1 MASQTGTTLK
11 TYFNTGD
18 FPTETHF
25 GDLIDSNLNLTDGG
39 TVAGDTTMTGKLSAQ
54 NATNY
59 LGLHKFQ
66 GFAGTLAS
74 TNGDSVTYTTEDIL
88 VELGTL
94 DTTVPSG
101 FVAATK
107 FFFSEFAIGITTAA
121 GAVLAGNLAVGSAT
135 GQATNVAVTNPTE
148 VCGAGVAAFSSLD
161 SAVIAGSDPADN
173 TPWGVEIDIDFN
185 ATAGLY
191 HIFTP
196 YVNAAIARKYL
207 YARTH
212 TALSSAV
219 TNGRF
224 TVAAKYSV
232 Y

>member
-1 MASQTGTTLK
+1 MSTQTVTTLK

-18 FPTETHF
+18 YPNESQFH
-25 GDLIDSNLNLTDGG
+25 DLIDSNLNLTDGG
-39 TVAGDTTMTGKLSAQ
+39 TVVGATTMTGQLSAQ

-66 GFAGTLAS
+66 GFAGTLAN
-74 TNGDSVTYTTEDIL
+74 TNAASVTYTQGDVL

-94 DTTVPSG
+94 DTTVPEG

-107 FFFSEFAIGITTAA
+107 FFFTEFAIGITTQA
-121 GAVLAGNLAVGSAT
+121 GAVLGANLSVSAT
-135 GQATNVAVTNPTE
+135 SGTATNSAISSGTE
-148 VCGAGVAAFSSLD
+148 VCGAGVGAFNPFKSVQETVN
-161 SAVIAGSDPADN
+161 A
-173 TPWGVEIDIDFN
+173 EIDIALN
-185 ATAGLY
+185 NSAGTY

-196 YVNAAIARKYL
+196 YVNAAIASKYL
-207 YARTH
+207 YVVDQQGIG
-212 TALSSAV
+212 SGV
-219 TNGRF
+219 TGGKF